1 MYRLWIIAIKLVW
14 KPYAL
19 VYEMHTLAKL
29 HFRACSAGACEVKHK
44 AWFTHLMYVF
54 TSTFSCN
61 SAKKDSRHGLTL
73 NKTSLWS
80 LCGAR
85 YPIICILSLSI
96 RLYCEFN
103 SIMFPRCAQ
112 VTSKWPL
119 HHIFSRFTNLIAA
132 SCSAI
137 AHSLYHLEFVAL
149 WSVSS
154 VHVVS

>member
-1 MYRLWIIAIKLVW
+1 MNNSNKACLETLCIGLWDAYFGKTTF
-14 KPYAL
+14 PN
-19 VYEMHTLAKL
+19 M
-29 HFRACSAGACEVKHK
+29 FCSEVKHK

-61 SAKKDSRHGLTL
+61 SAKKASRHGLTL
-73 NKTSLWS
+73 NKTSLLDIMWS
-80 LCGAR
+80 S
-85 YPIICILSLSI
+85 LSHYLYFTLSI

-103 SIMFPRCAQ
+103 IIMFPRCAQ